1 VPQAGRGVR
10 LGGEFEQGA
19 VMDASFIILWAVVG
33 AIIGWL
39 ANQIMVK
46 GGLGMQTDLLVGVAG
61 AVIGGWLFSSV
72 FGLLG
77 GQQAVL
83 LGHLV
88 NSALGAVIATFV
100 GRRVIKPQT

>member
-1 VPQAGRGVR
+1 
-10 LGGEFEQGA
+10 
-19 VMDASFIILWAVVG
+19 
-33 AIIGWL
+33 
-39 ANQIMVK
+39 
-46 GGLGMQTDLLVGVAG
+46 MQTDLLVGVAG

-77 GQQAVL
+77 GQQAIV

-88 NSALGAVIATFV
+88 NAALGAVIATFV